1 MNMMSLAKIHVD
13 DPFSHIFLGVTSFLT
28 FVKVLWVGDENS
40 PLFFY
45 NLLNS
50 CLIKFSKLPSKKWG

>member
-40 PLFFY
+40 SLS
-45 NLLNS
+45 L
-50 CLIKFSKLPSKKWG
+50 